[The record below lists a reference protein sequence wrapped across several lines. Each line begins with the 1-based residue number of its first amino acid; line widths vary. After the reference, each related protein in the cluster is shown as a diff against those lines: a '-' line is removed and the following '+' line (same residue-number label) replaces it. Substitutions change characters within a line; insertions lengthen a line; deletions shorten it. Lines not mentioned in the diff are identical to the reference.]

1 MSNIAEAL
9 SHQAATQ
16 GDAVALIIPKKQTAT
31 GWVDERLTYR
41 ELNDQVEA
49 LARGLVVKG
58 FSKGTRVALMVP
70 PSPMFFIS
78 FFALMRAGCV
88 PILIDPGIGLK
99 PLKQCLAEAEPQV
112 FMGIAKAQWARRILG
127 WGKASIRHTITVGS
141 RWAAISDRS
150 LIQLG
155 QVHKEAT
162 KLPTVSP
169 DDPAAI
175 LFTSGST
182 GIPKGVV
189 YRHRHFEAQVEL
201 VRETYNIKPGEIDCP
216 TFPPFALFDP
226 ALGMTTVIPKMDFTK
241 PASVDPKMLVSLIE
255 HYQVTNLF
263 GSPALMNTLTTHTQA
278 HGIRLPALKRVLSAG
293 APVSPKVVERMHRVL
308 NEAADIHT
316 PYGAT
321 EVLPVATVSG
331 RQIVSGLSARHRNG
345 QGICVGKALSANQV
359 KIIAIDDGV
368 IEKLSDAEVLGAE
381 AVGEICVTGPSVTD
395 QYWARPEQTAE
406 AKMVG
411 EQGEVWHRM
420 GDLGWL
426 DDEGRVW
433 FCGRKSE
440 RVVTIEGVLF
450 TECVEG
456 IVNAVSGVY
465 RSALVG
471 VSAKDA
477 REGGVKTPIVVIELE
492 PGKDKKIVIQAVKEE
507 LQRRPLTQS
516 IHRVEVHAGLPV
528 DIRHNA
534 KIKRGVLALAYA
546 KA

>member
-9 SHQAATQ
+9 ARQATQQ
-16 GDAVALIIPKKQTAT
+16 GDAVALVIPKKPTAT

-58 FSKGTRVALMVP
+58 LAKGTRVALMVP
-70 PSPMFFIS
+70 PSPMFFVS

-88 PILIDPGIGLK
+88 PILVDPGIGLK

-112 FMGIAKAQWARRILG
+112 FMGINKAQWARRVFG
-127 WGKASIRHTITVGS
+127 WGKASIEHTITVGS
-141 RWAAISDRS
+141 RWASVSDAA
-150 LIQLG
+150 LTKLG
-155 QVHKEAT
+155 LVHREAT
-162 KLPTVSP
+162 KLPKVAP

-189 YRHRHFEAQVEL
+189 YRHRHFEAQVTL
-201 VRETYNIKPGEIDCP
+201 VRETYGIQAGEIDCP

-263 GSPALMNTLTTHTQA
+263 GSPALMNTLTTYTQQ
-278 HGIRLPALKRVLSAG
+278 HKIKLPTLKRVLSAG
-293 APVSPKVVERMHRVL
+293 APVSPKVVERMHRAL
-308 NEAADIHT
+308 NQDADIHT

-331 RQIVSGLSARHRNG
+331 RQIVNGLAARHRNG

-359 KIIAIDDGV
+359 KIIAIDDGA
-368 IEKLSDAEVLGAE
+368 IERLDQAKILGVE
-381 AVGEICVTGPSVTD
+381 SVGEICVAGPSVTD

-411 EQGEVWHRM
+411 EDGEVWHRM

-440 RVVTIEGVLF
+440 RVVTEDGVLF

-471 VSAKDA
+471 VDPSGQSG
-477 REGGVKTPIVVIELE
+477 GGVKTPVVVVELE
-492 PGKDKKIVIQAVKEE
+492 SGQQTQPVIDAVKAE
-507 LQRRPLTQS
+507 LQVRPLTQS
-516 IHRVEVHAGLPV
+516 IERVEPHPGLPV

-534 KIKRGVLALAYA
+534 KIKRGALAEAFA
-546 KA
+546 KC